1 MAHFFPALNEALQR
15 MDTAGER
22 RVAKFL
28 QRHLPEDCIVWCNIP
43 IGAERLRADFLIL
56 MPQVGL
62 LCLEVKDW
70 KIETLDYFNP
80 QKFEINVRGKTVSTQ
95 HPLEQARRYV
105 RYAVSQLERDGRLLQ
120 TAGSYRGRLAF
131 PFAYG
136 AVFTNLSHH
145 AVSKLAAEDN
155 GRREMI
161 DTLFPVHQTLYE
173 ENLREEASNRVYG
186 RLAKMFTHGFP
197 CSLDAAQIDR
207 IRYCLFP
214 EIRIRVPQQQDLFGS
229 QEPVP
234 ESVAETSA
242 PMQPENAAAAGS
254 EAPDAV
260 KPMAVVPD
268 IIRVMDFAQ
277 ETLARSM
284 GGGHR
289 VIHGVAGS
297 GKTLI
302 LGMRCQYL
310 VEQVEKPVLVLCFN
324 KLLAAHLNNIIDD
337 RVRRPQLREKIHIH
351 HFHGWCAQ
359 LVKQHNIAFT
369 DSEKKQPYHEAAVSA
384 AVCAAQSGEIPTA
397 CYGAVLI
404 DEGHDFVEPD
414 WLRLIV
420 GMLDERENHLLLL
433 YDDAQS
439 IYHSKNK
446 GLKFTMSSV
455 GIKAVGRTTILK
467 HNYRNTRQI
476 IGFAHIVAQNSL
488 IPHEGDDDTAPLVEP
503 CASGADGAQPVVR
516 GFKSWQDELDFLDRC
531 LDKWTK
537 TTPLRDIAVICNLVE
552 QCKDVCALLKRK
564 KLPYHPWHKADKRDR
579 FDPKADK
586 IAVVTIKSSK
596 GMEFPRVLLMG
607 ADRAAAID
615 EDDPV
620 RLLYVGMTRAQ
631 NELLV
636 SYSGSNPIAR
646 LLQRSQEQW
655 NGLDGGQGK
664 QG

>member
-1 MAHFFPALNEALQR
+1 MAQFIPNFTEAQQR

-28 QRHLPEDCIVWCNIP
+28 QRHLPDDCTVWCNIP
-43 IGAERLRADFLIL
+43 IGPERLQADFLIL

-70 KIETLDYFNP
+70 KIETLDYCNP
-80 QKFEINVRGKTVSTQ
+80 QKIGLKIKGETVSTD
-95 HPLEQARRYV
+95 HPLSQARRYAQ
-105 RYAVSQLERDGRLLQ
+105 YAAALLGQDRRLLQ
-120 TAGSYRGRLAF
+120 TEGAYSGRLAV
-131 PFAYG
+131 PFACG
-136 AVFTNLSHH
+136 VVFSNVFHRNIRNIREQMGGSSGDFDNIFPIRQILYQ
-145 AVSKLAAEDN
+145 EDL
-155 GRREMI
+155 G
-161 DTLFPVHQTLYE
+161 
-173 ENLREEASNRVYG
+173 EEASNRVYS
-186 RLAKMFTHGFP
+186 RLAKMFINGFR

-214 EIRIRVPQQQDLFGS
+214 EIRIRSLQQQDLFGAA
-229 QEPVP
+229 EPPP
-234 ESVAETSA
+234 E
-242 PMQPENAAAAGS
+242 QPENGNNAAM
-254 EAPDAV
+254 PDAV

-302 LGMRCQYL
+302 LGLRCQYL

-337 RVRRPQLREKIHIH
+337 RVRQPQLREKIHIH

-384 AVCAAQSGEIPTA
+384 AVRAAQNGEIPTA

-420 GMLDERENHLLLL
+420 GMLDGRENHLLLL

-537 TTPLRDIAVICNLVE
+537 TTLLRDIAVICNLTK
-552 QCKDVCALLKRK
+552 QCEDVCKLLKQK
-564 KLPYHPWHKADKRDR
+564 KLPYHPWHKADKRGR

-607 ADRAAAID
+607 ADQAAAID

-655 NGLDGGQGK
+655 NGLQK
-664 QG
+664 QK